1 MSDHKQTDLVIQA
14 LRNALKDVANYSDC
28 LHDESGHGTGPK
40 DCQCPVHVARRA
52 LATEKAIDWRFVSYM
67 DYRRDTN
74 PRERD
79 IVAAWKAYIS
89 KPYSAGMDGTMSQI
103 IGDEPS
109 VRDWYVATSII
120 QWLATNCGMS
130 VLEAAGFKYD
140 WEKRRG

>member
-1 MSDHKQTDLVIQA
+1 MSDWRPFEL
-14 LRNALKDVANYSDC
+14 NA
-28 LHDESGHGTGPK
+28 ESMQSAERWRHWLIDPEEITKIRPYNGDSFIK
-40 DCQCPVHVARRA
+40 F
-52 LATEKAIDWRFVSYM
+52 AIK
-67 DYRRDTN
+67 
-74 PRERD
+74 RD